1 MTDIVVQILT
11 YILIVGF
18 SFFGITNLIAGIKNK
33 GKRPAYSRFLDITT
47 GVGLLALVW
56 LWFTNGGVS

>member
-11 YILIVGF
+11 YIIIVGF
-18 SFFGITNLIAGIKNK
+18 SFFGITNLIEGIKNK
-33 GKRPAYSRFLDITT
+33 GKRPTYSRFLDITT

-56 LWFTNGGVS
+56 IWLNQGGLS

>member
-1 MTDIVVQILT
+1 MADIVVQILT
-11 YILIVGF
+11 YIVIVGF
-18 SFFGITNLIAGIKNK
+18 SFFGITNLIEGIKNK

-56 LWFTNGGVS
+56 LWLTNGGVS